1 MTETALYQEMLVEA
15 LKNKLDAQAKF
26 NNALRMLF
34 DKKIAYIDKKVR
46 DKMYNFDGTLYRV
59 TYARYS
65 ECWAYYKTF
74 DLHLTFLAVPK
85 ELRTL
90 YKLTKTESKL
100 VNEYEK
106 LVYNELDP
114 CIDSKKNDD
123 LLGSV
128 FSRLRWDISGCKNN
142 IQLIETREWKF
153 TLDKITDSTFVTN
166 GLRVDDTQLL

>member
-46 DKMYNFDGTLYRV
+46 DKMYNLDGTLYRV
-59 TYARYS
+59 THAKYS

-74 DLHLTFLAVPK
+74 NLHLTFLAVPK

-90 YKLTKTESKL
+90 YKLTKTESRI
-100 VNEYEK
+100 VNDYEK

-114 CIDSKKNDD
+114 CIDSSKNDE
-123 LLGSV
+123 LLDSK
-128 FSRLRWDISGCKNN
+128 FARLRWDMSACKNN
-142 IQLIETREWKF
+142 IQLIDTREWKF